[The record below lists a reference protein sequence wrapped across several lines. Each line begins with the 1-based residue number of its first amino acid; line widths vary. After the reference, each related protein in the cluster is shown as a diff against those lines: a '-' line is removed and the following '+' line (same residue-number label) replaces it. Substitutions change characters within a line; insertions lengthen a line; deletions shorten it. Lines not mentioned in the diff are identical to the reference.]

1 MGVLLILLGTSL
13 ALQKWSAGAKAR
25 ACKITLLQTAL
36 ALPAQQELTSL
47 KEEVG
52 ANLAR
57 VRAGNGW
64 CFNDEELADLQCQKK
79 RFVGLIDYLKP
90 REQAHLILS
99 VEVAYQVRG
108 ACLGLGLGLG
118 RGLRAWQGAVL
129 GC

>member
-1 MGVLLILLGTSL
+1 MLLIPLGGSL
-13 ALQKWSAGAKAR
+13 ALQAWSAGAKPRSRVVTA
-25 ACKITLLQTAL
+25 AQTAL

-64 CFNDEELADLQCQKK
+64 CFNDAELADLVEQKE

-99 VEVAYQVRG
+99 VEVAPGNTRALKQCTQDKISHLIFCNVFVP
-108 ACLGLGLGLG
+108 
-118 RGLRAWQGAVL
+118 LR
-129 GC
+129 

>member
-1 MGVLLILLGTSL
+1 MGVMLILLGASL
-13 ALQKWSAGAKAR
+13 ALQTWSAGAKAR
-25 ACKITLLQTAL
+25 ARKITLVQTAL

-64 CFNDEELADLQCQKK
+64 CFNDEELIDLQCQKE

-99 VEVAYQVRG
+99 VEVAPGNTRALKQCTQDKISHLNFCTVFVP
-108 ACLGLGLGLG
+108 
-118 RGLRAWQGAVL
+118 LR
-129 GC
+129 

>member
-1 MGVLLILLGTSL
+1 MGVMLILLGASL
-13 ALQKWSAGAKAR
+13 ALQTWSAGAKAR
-25 ACKITLLQTAL
+25 ARKITLVQTAL

-64 CFNDEELADLQCQKK
+64 CFNDEELTDLQCQKE

-99 VEVAYQVRG
+99 VEVAPGNTWELSADKIFRSF
-108 ACLGLGLGLG
+108 A
-118 RGLRAWQGAVL
+118 RR
-129 GC
+129 